1 MLRKSNK
8 ENTKEGLKARLYDLA
23 YQCERH
29 GRQTNSVFLTEA
41 EVIQAKEC
49 LGKKVAYILDGG
61 YGEAQRCRVSFVS
74 EDVEFQSSV
83 VCLCAK
89 INQKFVKITHRDV
102 LGALMGLD
110 LERSQFGDMFV
121 LEDRIVVYC
130 TDTIADY
137 VMQSCTSISRLS
149 VQFEKTEELF
159 ENLQRYEEK
168 TINVASMRLDN
179 VVSSLIPSSR
189 SLATSMIKA
198 GKVSINHE
206 MIEDCDKLCHNNDT
220 VSISGVG
227 RFILIDEGKTSR
239 KERRIIKVKKFL

>member
-1 MLRKSNK
+1 MLRKLNK

-23 YQCERH
+23 YQCERY
-29 GRQTNSVFLTEA
+29 GKQTNSVFLTEA

-49 LGKKVAYILDGG
+49 LGKKVIYVLDGG
-61 YGEAQRCRVSFVS
+61 YEEAQRCRVSFLCD
-74 EDVEFQSSV
+74 ELEFQSSV

-121 LEDRIVVYC
+121 LEDRIIIYC

-149 VQFEKTEELF
+149 IRFEKTEESF
-159 ENLQRYEEK
+159 KNLQRYEEK
-168 TINVASMRLDN
+168 SINVASMRLDN

-189 SLATSMIKA
+189 SIAASMIKA

-206 MIEDCDKLCHNNDT
+206 MIEDCDKVCHNNDT
-220 VSISGVG
+220 VSISKVG

-239 KERRIIKVKKFL
+239 KDRRIIKVKKFL